1 MFCGAPDERISNQLK
16 KTFNKKFNL
25 EDKYI
30 CASFDT
36 LSENFNPKKYWRGPV
51 WLNLNW
57 ILFHGFNRY
66 GFIDISQKIKKD
78 SIDLIENEGFYE
90 YFDPTNKND
99 KNKKRACGSNNFSWT
114 AALYLDFYKRGTK
127 N

>member
-1 MFCGAPDERISNQLK
+1 MPSLDPKHESFESER
-16 KTFNKKFNL
+16 
-25 EDKYI
+25 
-30 CASFDT
+30 
-36 LSENFNPKKYWRGPV
+36 YWRGPV

-114 AALYLDFYKRGTK
+114 AALYLDFFNRGTK